1 MTMDIKP
8 TTHTRNPFKL
18 YTAEEARAEGIECMP
33 QDEEKCPFCGKALT
47 QVGNV
52 APDGKVHWLYARECD
67 CEGQKAENERLAAE
81 ERREREEARRRSFQ
95 AKLANAGIARMYYD
109 ATVSQRPCIDFV
121 RNYADGN
128 GRGLYIV
135 GGVGA
140 GKTYEASAIA
150 SSFVWS
156 GYTVIA
162 CTSLSML
169 DQIYANQH
177 GQQTRGTEDFCG
189 ADLLIVDDLGKENAN
204 QWAVT
209 TLFQVVDSRYAN
221 LKPTVFTSQY
231 PLQSL
236 ISRMS
241 RSGERESA
249 EAIVSRIAGSCDV
262 VQLRH
267 GDRRRRS

>member
-1 MTMDIKP
+1 
-8 TTHTRNPFKL
+8 
-18 YTAEEARAEGIECMP
+18 
-33 QDEEKCPFCGKALT
+33 
-47 QVGNV
+47 
-52 APDGKVHWLYARECD
+52 
-67 CEGQKAENERLAAE
+67 
-81 ERREREEARRRSFQ
+81 
-95 AKLANAGIARMYYD
+95 MYFD
-109 ATVSQRPCIDFV
+109 AVVSQKPCIDFV
-121 RNYADGN
+121 QNYADGN

-150 SSFVWS
+150 SSFLWS
-156 GYTVIA
+156 GYSVIM

-177 GQQTRGTEDFCG
+177 GQQTRGTDDFCR

-231 PLQSL
+231 PLQGL
-236 ISRMS
+236 LTRMS

-249 EAIVSRIAGSCDV
+249 EAIVSRIAGTCDV
-262 VQLRH
+262 VELRN
-267 GDRRRRS
+267 GDRRKRSPRK

>member
-1 MTMDIKP
+1 MEIKP
-8 TTHTRNPFKL
+8 TTHTHNPFKF
-18 YTAEEARAEGIECMP
+18 YTEAEARAEGIECEP
-33 QDEEKCPFCGKALT
+33 HDEKMCPYCGKPLT
-47 QVGNV
+47 QVGSI
-52 APDGKVHWLYARECD
+52 APNGKIHWVFSRECD

-81 ERREREEARRRSFQ
+81 EQRKREEAKRRAFQ
-95 AKLANAGIARMYYD
+95 AKLSNAGIARMYFD
-109 ATVSQRPCIDFV
+109 AVVSQKPCIDFV
-121 RNYADGN
+121 QNYADEN

-150 SSFVWS
+150 SSFIWS
-156 GYTVIA
+156 GYSVIV

-177 GQQTRGTEDFCG
+177 GQQTHSIDSFCQ
-189 ADLLIVDDLGKENAN
+189 ADLLVVDDLGKENAN

-221 LKPTVFTSQY
+221 LKPTIFTSQY
-231 PLQSL
+231 PLSSL
-236 ISRMS
+236 QARMS

-249 EAIVSRIAGSCDV
+249 EAIVSRIAGTCDIV
-262 VQLRH
+262 SLRH
-267 GDRRRRS
+267 GDRRKRS

>member
-1 MTMDIKP
+1 MDTKP
-8 TTHTRNPFKL
+8 TTHTRNPFRL
-18 YTAEEARAEGIECMP
+18 YTAEEARAEGIECVP
-33 QDEEKCPFCGKALT
+33 QDEERCPFCGKALT

-81 ERREREEARRRSFQ
+81 EQREREEAMRRSFQ

-121 RNYADGN
+121 RNYDDGN
-128 GRGLYIV
+128 GKGLYIV

-177 GQQTRGTEDFCG
+177 GQQTRGIEDFCG
-189 ADLLIVDDLGKENAN
+189 ADLLVVDDLGKENAN

-236 ISRMS
+236 VSRMS
-241 RSGERESA
+241 RGGERESA

-262 VQLRH
+262 VPLRH

>member
-1 MTMDIKP
+1 MKVN
-8 TTHTRNPFKL
+8 THTLDPFKP
-18 YTAEEARAEGIECMP
+18 YTAEEAKAEGIEFEP
-33 QDEEKCPFCGKALT
+33 PEERKCRFCGKPLEWI
-47 QVGNV
+47 GNR
-52 APDGKVHWLYARECD
+52 ASDGKLHWLYTKSCG
-67 CEGQKAENERLAAE
+67 CEGQRAED
-81 ERREREEARRRSFQ
+81 ERREAEKRHQQEEERKRSFQ
-95 AKLANAGIARMYYD
+95 RKLANAGIARMYFD
-109 ATVSQRPCIDFV
+109 AVVSQKLCIDFV
-121 RNYADGN
+121 QNYADGN

-150 SSFVWS
+150 SSFLWS
-156 GYTVIA
+156 GYSVIV

-177 GQQTRGTEDFCG
+177 GQQTRGTDDYCR
-189 ADLLIVDDLGKENAN
+189 ADLLVIDDLGKENAN

-209 TLFQVVDSRYAN
+209 TLFQVVDSRYAD

-236 ISRMS
+236 LARMS

-249 EAIVSRIAGSCDV
+249 EAIVSRIAGTCDV
-262 VQLRH
+262 VELRN
-267 GDRRRRS
+267 GDRRKRSPRK